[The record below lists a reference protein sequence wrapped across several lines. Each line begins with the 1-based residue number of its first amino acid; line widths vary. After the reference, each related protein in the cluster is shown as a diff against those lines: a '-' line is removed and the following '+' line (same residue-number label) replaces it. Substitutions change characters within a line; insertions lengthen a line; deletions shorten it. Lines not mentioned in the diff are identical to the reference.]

1 MYQNRE
7 ESLSLE
13 GCTFIVISYFDV
25 NTDRVRVHIW
35 CWSTAMCQN
44 CISTYPVCQS
54 RTLVKLYECIYIYI
68 SKLIKYILASGF
80 RCSFGPNWS
89 LDPAIVGKVWHHAV
103 NWRLVLSHVPPGTD
117 DKNAPQIS
125 SSFCKAIIKKDIYE
139 DMETYPNVHIYI
151 YIFLVGFMKNNY
163 PKIYDLVGFIPGY
176 MLQLGWCC
184 LNSSQ
189 C

>member
-1 MYQNRE
+1 MYFHSYQLFWCEHWSSTSTHLVLIHGHVPKLHLN
-7 ESLSLE
+7 
-13 GCTFIVISYFDV
+13 IS
-25 NTDRVRVHIW
+25 
-35 CWSTAMCQN
+35 CMS
-44 CISTYPVCQS
+44 ISDTS
-54 RTLVKLYECIYIYI
+54 KTLWMYIYIYI

-151 YIFLVGFMKNNY
+151 YIYLVGFMKNNY